1 MPLLLSSSPI
11 FVTDSMEGTFKILKI
26 KNITHGVIELRS
38 DNILTFRPDIV
49 SFKDYD
55 LQVFKDLLEV
65 FVDIIDGTPR
75 LYLCD
80 NTYVTGMVNKEAL
93 AFMNEHF
100 DTFATKA
107 AMITHSQVTK
117 LVLNGYNA
125 VFKPKITFK
134 LFTSEK
140 QAVKWLLKD

>member
-1 MPLLLSSSPI
+1 
-11 FVTDSMEGTFKILKI
+11 MEESLTILKV
-26 KNITHGVIELRS
+26 KEITHGVIELRS
-38 DNILTFRPDIV
+38 DNILTFRPDLV
-49 SFKDYD
+49 TFKDYD
-55 LQVFKDLLEV
+55 LQVFEDLLEV

>member
-1 MPLLLSSSPI
+1 MQESL
-11 FVTDSMEGTFKILKI
+11 KILKV
-26 KNITHGVIELRS
+26 KEITHGLIELRS

-49 SFKDYD
+49 IFKDYD
-55 LQVFKDLLEV
+55 LEVFNDLLEA
-65 FVDIIDGTPR
+65 FLDITDGTPR

-80 NTYVTGMVNKEAL
+80 NTYVTGLVNKEAL

-100 DTFATKA
+100 ESFATKA

-117 LVLNGYNA
+117 LVLNGYNSI
-125 VFKPKITFK
+125 FKPKITFK

-140 QAVKWLLKD
+140 QAVRWLLQS